1 MAEWQ
6 LVLPSSYYLY
16 FSLCVSELEEIS
28 KIKISV
34 NPEVLTIWRH
44 FTFHPPP
51 SIHSVVEGLAGFPT
65 VLNRDRFQWVGSYR
79 KRAAK
84 TVL

>member
-1 MAEWQ
+1 MEWQ

-16 FSLCVSELEEIS
+16 FLLCISKLEEIS

-34 NPEVLTIWRH
+34 NPEVLTIWRPL
-44 FTFHPPP
+44 TFHLPP

-65 VLNRDRFQWVGSYR
+65 VLNRDRFQWVGRYR
-79 KRAAK
+79 KKAAK
-84 TVL
+84 MVL